1 MSRLIRNPRAQELQG
16 SRAGVASRSLAFGA
30 DIGVAFLIYVVI
42 GAVVGILWDLFFS
55 SKLSIPRPSGWFSAG
70 AIFWILVVYLA
81 LGWGS
86 TGRTIGKQVM
96 GLRVVRA
103 DGRSLKPRQA
113 FVRALFCAVLY
124 PGLLLALVDRRNRS
138 LQDVVCKTVV
148 VYDWIPESGRPRVI
162 PKQVV
167 SPSA

>member
-1 MSRLIRNPRAQELQG
+1 MSRLIRNPRAQALQG
-16 SRAGVASRSLAFGA
+16 SRAGIVSRSLAFGA
-30 DIGVAFLIYVVI
+30 DIGIAFLVYTVVV
-42 GAVVGILWDLFFS
+42 AVGGFVWDLFFS
-55 SKLSIPRPSGWFSAG
+55 SRVEIPKPPAWLSAV
-70 AIFWILVVYLA
+70 AIFWILVIYLA

-86 TGRTIGKQVM
+86 TGRTVGKQLM

-138 LQDVVCKTVV
+138 VQDMVLKTVV
-148 VYDWIPESGRPRVI
+148 VYDWVPESGRPRVI
-162 PKQVV
+162 PKRVV